1 MVLLLVR
8 GLQTGRTA
16 LGRWVR
22 VTDARASRGKLM
34 HRPYKRIGWPTIIG
48 LLLVVVAFMVL
59 SLLVT
64 ATGTA
69 RFAVS
74 MGYDASVGYAVG
86 AVFDVAKGM
95 LLVGVVALWGR
106 GALGVSAVFAIG
118 WICLVTFSWL
128 ATHATVSTAIASIER
143 TGTWKMEVRGN
154 AKAELTSIEQQL
166 AMLSRPTPPRPV
178 KTVAEALASTNVPS
192 GVWKNSH
199 ECAAIQDGAYFAKP
213 CADTVQLRR
222 ELAAAQD
229 HERLSARAAEL
240 RQSLAVAPIVSTSDP
255 LPAAFAATLGRL
267 VPVGGAEGVA
277 LLLTMVVEIVSCFG
291 LAALSALCAPASHQ
305 RLPASLSQGSLLNA
319 HVRDVPGA
327 SLRGTLP
334 TVPKSKPGTLPKPSL
349 EAAASERADTRGQRS
364 KAACNPPSNV
374 VAMPLPPPPERL
386 PREPPRHCR
395 ERTDPD
401 SPWSARMCLPSSRI
415 VSSPH
420 TVHRSRP
427 ATFELPMRV
436 GAPPTTTPRSPS
448 RSLPPS

>member
-1 MVLLLVR
+1 
-8 GLQTGRTA
+8 
-16 LGRWVR
+16 
-22 VTDARASRGKLM
+22 M

-74 MGYDASVGYAVG
+74 MGYDAGVGYAVG
-86 AVFDVAKGM
+86 AIFDVAKGM

-213 CADTVQLRR
+213 CAETVRLRR
-222 ELAAAQD
+222 ELAASQD

-267 VPVGGAEGVA
+267 VPVGGTEGVA

-291 LAALSALCAPASHQ
+291 LAALSVLCGPASHQ
-305 RLPASLSQGSLLNA
+305 RLPASLLQGSLLNA
-319 HVRDVPGA
+319 HVRDIPEA

-334 TVPKSKPGTLPKPSL
+334 TLPKTKPGTLPKPSL
-349 EAAASERADTRGQRS
+349 EAAVSEHAGYTW
-364 KAACNPPSNV
+364 AAEQSRMQPSLERRRYAPPSSSTRTVGNGASPTLQGKDGSGLAV
-374 VAMPLPPPPERL
+374 IGSHVPAFV
-386 PREPPRHCR
+386 R
-395 ERTDPD
+395 ERIKP
-401 SPWSARMCLPSSRI
+401 ARGASIAVKDLRATYESWCANHGHTALSQPKLAAQLKALGYSKWKSSGLIRYRDLQL
-415 VSSPH
+415 V
-420 TVHRSRP
+420 
-427 ATFELPMRV
+427 A
-436 GAPPTTTPRSPS
+436 
-448 RSLPPS
+448 

>member
-1 MVLLLVR
+1 
-8 GLQTGRTA
+8 
-16 LGRWVR
+16 
-22 VTDARASRGKLM
+22 M
-34 HRPYKRIGWPTIIG
+34 HRPCERIWWPTIIG
-48 LLLVVVAFMVL
+48 LGLVVVAFMVL

-106 GALGVSAVFAIG
+106 GALGVSAAFAIG

-128 ATHATVSTAIASIER
+128 ATHATVSTAITSIER

-166 AMLSRPTPPRPV
+166 AVLSRPTPPRPV
-178 KTVAEALASTNVPS
+178 KTVAEALTSTNVPS

-213 CADTVQLRR
+213 CAETVRLRR

-255 LPAAFAATLGRL
+255 LPAAFDATLGRL
-267 VPVGGAEGVA
+267 VPVGGTEGVA

-291 LAALSALCAPASHQ
+291 LAALSVLCGPASHQ
-305 RLPASLSQGSLLNA
+305 RLPASPCQGSLSNA

-334 TVPKSKPGTLPKPSL
+334 TLPKAKPGTLPEPSL
-349 EAAASERADTRGQRS
+349 EAAASERADTRGHRS
-364 KAACNPPSNV
+364 NNPPSNV
-374 VAMPLPPPPERL
+374 VAM
-386 PREPPRHCR
+386 
-395 ERTDPD
+395 
-401 SPWSARMCLPSSRI
+401 
-415 VSSPH
+415 
-420 TVHRSRP
+420 
-427 ATFELPMRV
+427 
-436 GAPPTTTPRSPS
+436 
-448 RSLPPS
+448 LPPSSLRKLAKGASPTLQGKDGSGLAVVGSHVPAFVQDRLRHAHGASIAAGDLRATYEDWCAGHGHAALSQPKLATELKALGYTKWKCSGLMRYRDLQLVA

>member
-1 MVLLLVR
+1 
-8 GLQTGRTA
+8 
-16 LGRWVR
+16 
-22 VTDARASRGKLM
+22 M

-74 MGYDASVGYAVG
+74 MGYDAGVGYAVG

-213 CADTVQLRR
+213 CAETVRLRR
-222 ELAAAQD
+222 ELAASQD

-267 VPVGGAEGVA
+267 VPVGGTEGVA
-277 LLLTMVVEIVSCFG
+277 LLLTMVVEIISCFG
-291 LAALSALCAPASHQ
+291 LAALSVLCGPASHQ
-305 RLPASLSQGSLLNA
+305 RLPASLFQGSLLNA
-319 HVRDVPGA
+319 HARDIPEA

-334 TVPKSKPGTLPKPSL
+334 TLPKTKPGTLPKPSL
-349 EAAASERADTRGQRS
+349 EAAVSERADTRGHRS
-364 KAACNPPSNV
+364 KAACSPPSNV
-374 VAMPLPPPPERL
+374 VSMLPPYSRALAKGASPTLQGKDGSGLAVVGSHVPAFVQDRL
-386 PREPPRHCR
+386 QHAHGASIAAGDLRATYEDWCAGHGHTALSQPKLAAELKALGY
-395 ERTDPD
+395 TK
-401 SPWSARMCLPSSRI
+401 WKSSGLIRYRDLQL
-415 VSSPH
+415 V
-420 TVHRSRP
+420 
-427 ATFELPMRV
+427 A
-436 GAPPTTTPRSPS
+436 
-448 RSLPPS
+448 